1 VCIVRVFVWYQ
12 KNPARIKF
20 VRNLEKKRIK
30 KGVPIK
36 FDSLSQIR

>member
-1 VCIVRVFVWYQ
+1 VRVFVWYQ

-20 VRNLEKKRIK
+20 VRNLEKKEDK

-36 FDSLSQIR
+36 FDSLSKK